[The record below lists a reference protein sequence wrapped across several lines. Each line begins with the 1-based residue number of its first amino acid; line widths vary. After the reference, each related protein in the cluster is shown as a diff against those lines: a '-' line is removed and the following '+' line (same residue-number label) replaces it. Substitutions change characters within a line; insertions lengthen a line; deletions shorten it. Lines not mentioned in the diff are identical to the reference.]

1 MGLQPYPLSYEAEAQ
16 GFTNLGAMAKLVPD
30 YQFVSVMVD
39 ESWASK
45 NRRVLTGFLKALRR
59 GTEYMFAHPDE
70 SAELGAKELRTS
82 PAFAR
87 RALEDTL
94 SMDIMARDLSLA
106 DASLRRV
113 FSIMQQAG
121 VLGRD
126 LPFEPAKF
134 VDESYLAESRK

>member
-1 MGLQPYPLSYEAEAQ
+1 
-16 GFTNLGAMAKLVPD
+16 
-30 YQFVSVMVD
+30 
-39 ESWASK
+39 
-45 NRRVLTGFLKALRR
+45 VLAGFLKALRR

-126 LPFEPAKF
+126 LPFEPARF

>member
-1 MGLQPYPLSYEAEAQ
+1 
-16 GFTNLGAMAKLVPD
+16 
-30 YQFVSVMVD
+30 
-39 ESWASK
+39 
-45 NRRVLTGFLKALRR
+45 
-59 GTEYMFAHPDE
+59 MFAHPDE

>member
-1 MGLQPYPLSYEAEAQ
+1 
-16 GFTNLGAMAKLVPD
+16 MAKLVPD

-39 ESWASK
+39 ENWASK
-45 NRRVLTGFLKALRR
+45 PTARCWSAFCGRCDAAPNTCSRIPT
-59 GTEYMFAHPDE
+59 E

-94 SMDIMARDLSLA
+94 SMDIMSRDLSLA

-113 FSIMQQAG
+113 FDIMLQADA
-121 VLGRD
+121 LARD
-126 LPFEPAKF
+126 LPYEPAKF

>member
-1 MGLQPYPLSYEAEAQ
+1 
-16 GFTNLGAMAKLVPD
+16 
-30 YQFVSVMVD
+30 
-39 ESWASK
+39 
-45 NRRVLTGFLKALRR
+45 
-59 GTEYMFAHPDE
+59 
-70 SAELGAKELRTS
+70 
-82 PAFAR
+82 
-87 RALEDTL
+87 
-94 SMDIMARDLSLA
+94 MDIMARDLSLA